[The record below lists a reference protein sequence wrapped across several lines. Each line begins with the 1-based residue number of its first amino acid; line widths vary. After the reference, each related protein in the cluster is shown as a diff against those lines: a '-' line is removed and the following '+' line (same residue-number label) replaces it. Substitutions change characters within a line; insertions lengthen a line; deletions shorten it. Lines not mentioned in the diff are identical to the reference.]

1 MYGVQKILLEIHFK
15 FKDMS
20 SKQKDQDNTPGND
33 IDNDAPNWAVLGPIL
48 AVIAGL
54 IIFAFLF

>member
-1 MYGVQKILLEIHFK
+1 
-15 FKDMS
+15 MS
-20 SKQKDQDNTPGND
+20 SKQKEQENKPGND